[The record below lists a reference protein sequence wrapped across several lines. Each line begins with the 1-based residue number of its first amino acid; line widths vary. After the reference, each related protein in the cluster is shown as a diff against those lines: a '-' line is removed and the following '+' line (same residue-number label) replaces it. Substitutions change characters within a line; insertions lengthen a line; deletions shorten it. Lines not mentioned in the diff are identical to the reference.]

1 MKDLL
6 LVLRYKIILFMKT
19 NTPLTFSSV
28 MKSVGIS
35 VIYTAF
41 AVGFFL
47 FTKSTIRYL
56 LEVTAI
62 GSFLLH
68 RFIMVLLFMFFV
80 SINIGNIVVSY
91 STLFKSGETA
101 WFFTKP
107 MSFSKVFLIKFL
119 DNFFYSS
126 TTLLLI
132 VSAALLGYGVYF
144 NLEWYF
150 YPLALFVIILPF
162 MFSAGSLGA
171 ILLLIILR
179 LAGRFGF
186 KKVIATLGIVYALWI
201 IGFYYVS
208 SPIDLVTRVFTYF
221 NHVSLNRYFGF
232 LESPLIK
239 FLPNCWV
246 ADSLYWISQRQF
258 HNAVP
263 LIVVNLLFSA
273 LLFSIAMLLAKKW
286 YYKTWLTSLELNS
299 DVKNKAVS
307 NTGLFSFQKD
317 SFFNSLNEVLI
328 KREFHL
334 FFREPGQ
341 WVHLGIMLFLMGI
354 FITGISGIKVFLVEN
369 YYNDYLKTI
378 IYLVV
383 SLFSI
388 FMVAALSLRFVFP
401 LISLEGETVWKI
413 RSSPLDHKPFL
424 LKRLLVYF
432 TLIFILG
439 QLITFF
445 ANLQFPGPISVIGQV
460 NSAFI
465 IISIVSLNFGMGG
478 YFLNYKE
485 RNPIRIASSQ
495 GASITFLFI
504 LLYLVFLIAL
514 LFVPVYNFFRSS
526 HMYINVPLYGLL
538 ISTLVLFVTTIII
551 SASFIRIGLQSFRRD
566 I

>member
-1 MKDLL
+1 
-6 LVLRYKIILFMKT
+6 MKT

-28 MKSVGIS
+28 IKSAGIS

-68 RFIMVLLFMFFV
+68 RFIMVILFMFFV

-144 NLEWYF
+144 NLAWYF

-179 LAGRFGF
+179 LAGRFGL
-186 KKVIATLGIVYALWI
+186 KKVIASLGIIYASWI

-208 SPIDLVTRVFTYF
+208 SPIELVTRVFTYF

-246 ADSLYWISQRQF
+246 ADSLYWISRGQF
-258 HNAVP
+258 HSAVP
-263 LIVVNLLFSA
+263 LIIVNFFFSA
-273 LLFSIAMLLAKKW
+273 FLFSIAMLLAKKW

-299 DVKNKAVS
+299 DSKTKAVS
-307 NTGLFSFQKD
+307 NSGLLSFQND
-317 SFFNSLNEVLI
+317 SFLNSLNEVMI

-341 WVHLGIMLFLMGI
+341 WAHLGVMLFLMGI

-424 LKRLLVYF
+424 LKRLLVYL

-445 ANLQFPGPISVIGQV
+445 ANLQFPGPISMIGQV

-478 YFLNYKE
+478 YFSNYKE

-551 SASFIRIGLQSFRRD
+551 SASFIRIGLHSFRRD